1 MHHAPCE
8 PAYSE
13 RVSLS
18 FCVSRAPTTHCH
30 ADTRKAYQAGIL
42 LQHQIIS
49 FRNGKLNNRRVAA
62 LKKFGLVFPPVSLQ
76 APKPAKVPG
85 CVFASLQHR
94 LEESPGTAAA
104 GALNKTLLA
113 TEAPP
118 FHVPKQEQQLLWK
131 NLTQKVIFLF
141 SSYVLTT
148 SRNGSF
154 RVFKRDP

>member
-30 ADTRKAYQAGIL
+30 ADIRKAYQAGIL

-76 APKPAKVPG
+76 ATKPAKVPG

-104 GALNKTLLA
+104 GALNKTQTRAAAAVEESHAEGNL
-113 TEAPP
+113 
-118 FHVPKQEQQLLWK
+118 FVQLICIDHF
-131 NLTQKVIFLF
+131 QK
-141 SSYVLTT
+141 
-148 SRNGSF
+148 R
-154 RVFKRDP
+154 